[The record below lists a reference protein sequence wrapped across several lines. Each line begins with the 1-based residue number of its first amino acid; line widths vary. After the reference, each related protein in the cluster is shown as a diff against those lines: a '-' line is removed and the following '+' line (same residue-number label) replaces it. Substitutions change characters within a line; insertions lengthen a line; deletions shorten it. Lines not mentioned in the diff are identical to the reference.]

1 MRGDFGVASP
11 PPVRTLSIVELA
23 RPEDARRAVMHLRDI
38 LFRYDCAAW
47 AAGSTLHVSLKLQGE
62 SATQRMA
69 AWRRIV
75 AEELEVLGIEV
86 VGYE

>member
-1 MRGDFGVASP
+1 
-11 PPVRTLSIVELA
+11 VRTLSAVEVA
-23 RPEDARRAVMHLRDI
+23 RAEDAGRAVTHLTHI

-47 AAGSTLHVSLKLQGE
+47 AAGSTLHVSLELQGE
-62 SATQRMA
+62 SAAQRMA